1 MTSDTPTWIPRN
13 NPRSRLQQL
22 PHLIDHITDSGG
34 KPSTTSSPH
43 RHSISGSKPPI
54 PATIL
59 DLTGPHPALLRLLH
73 TDATAILCPTL
84 YWHTPTS
91 WRHEVDLCLHHWGT
105 DITDDDWQ
113 HITTTINHIYN
124 QATQAAHITPPALI
138 PCPQCGAPMDTTGM
152 GPKTILICQNQ
163 SSHQLPGPQ
172 QLEHRWRHHP
182 AMTSTDLC
190 QQLPGLTPNRI
201 KHWTKTGRLKPHT
214 KGGGRGNPN
223 TYFPWDILECMWP
236 EIIAAINMRDND
248 KLGDN

>member
-1 MTSDTPTWIPRN
+1 MTSDTPTWIPARN
-13 NPRSRLQQL
+13 TQERLQQI
-22 PHLIDHITDSGG
+22 PVLIDHITASGG
-34 KPSTTSSPH
+34 KPSTDTAP
-43 RHSISGSKPPI
+43 RGRSILGPKPPV
-54 PATIL
+54 PDSIL
-59 DLTGPHPALLRLLH
+59 DLTGPHPAMLRTLH
-73 TDATAILCPTL
+73 TDVTSILQPHRRFQHPSN
-84 YWHTPTS
+84 WH
-91 WRHEVDLCLHHWGT
+91 HEINLCLHHWDA

-113 HITTTINHIYN
+113 HITTTINTIYGC
-124 QATQAAHITPPALI
+124 AAQAAHITPPALI
-138 PCPQCGAPMDTTGM
+138 PCPQCGAPMDTTGT
-152 GPKTILICQNQ
+152 GPKTILTCQNQ
-163 SSHQLPGPQ
+163 SSHQLPGPH